1 MVWYNICT
9 CRAARGLKP
18 INTRS
23 QIRKTAFFRVDSIC
37 PWKFQVRLIEWS
49 IPEVFC
55 LVNQICNRVE
65 PPRFFDLRY
74 FTETP
79 QRRLVAIFGT
89 KWGCKLEFGSRSIR
103 SPKVNFLA
111 LTIKKWQAWEDFPK
125 MTQKWPNLGFR
136 PITLERRD
144 LGTSNLASW
153 HPLGMIYLEQEQS
166 QKFWILVPVPLV
178 PAVSLIVLIIQ

>member
-1 MVWYNICT
+1 MFFAPKNWNISGIYYQRSTYGVSGESWHSGEQKRLMVWYNICT
-9 CRAARGLKP
+9 SRAARGLKP
-18 INTRS
+18 IHTRS
-23 QIRKTAFFRVDSIC
+23 QIRKTAFFWVDSIC

-111 LTIKKWQAWEDFPK
+111 LTI
-125 MTQKWPNLGFR
+125 
-136 PITLERRD
+136 
-144 LGTSNLASW
+144 
-153 HPLGMIYLEQEQS
+153 
-166 QKFWILVPVPLV
+166 
-178 PAVSLIVLIIQ
+178 